1 MSTNISKKKRDDLLD
16 KIKQIRAFIAAA
28 PQDENTGNLLSYLS
42 DLEKDVNGKKY
53 GLVFE
58 EHREEIDEVLDTHT
72 PVLTEDAD
80 LFIDHGGQMNFLIEG
95 DNLASLKLLE
105 KTHKGKIDLIYI
117 DPPYNTGAS
126 NWIYDNDYVDGNDL
140 FKHSKWLSMMQSRL
154 TLAKNLLTDKVV
166 INDFDP
172 AIYAFW
178 YCLLNNTEQL
188 CEFISTVPLT
198 VKEWDTQHNVYIN
211 QGNHTRL
218 ELAQAT
224 LFLNRTNVSG
234 VITGGMI
241 GKRDQSG
248 NYKLDARF
256 NRAELVR
263 KVRTIAALS
272 DRIDLYNLDA
282 IDFLQYELRHYYKAF
297 INFDPPYVIKGGKLY
312 KNAFTVED
320 HRILRDCIARCH
332 RKWIVT
338 YDVCDLVSELYAKFR
353 KSTLDIYYSANNV
366 RTAKEYIFFS
376 DNLVLPDNINLTE
389 H

>member
-1 MSTNISKKKRDDLLD
+1 M
-16 KIKQIRAFIAAA
+16 
-28 PQDENTGNLLSYLS
+28 
-42 DLEKDVNGKKY
+42 
-53 GLVFE
+53 
-58 EHREEIDEVLDTHT
+58 
-72 PVLTEDAD
+72 
-80 LFIDHGGQMNFLIEG
+80 
-95 DNLASLKLLE
+95 
-105 KTHKGKIDLIYI
+105 
-117 DPPYNTGAS
+117 
-126 NWIYDNDYVDGNDL
+126 
-140 FKHSKWLSMMQSRL
+140 
-154 TLAKNLLTDKVV
+154 
-166 INDFDP
+166 
-172 AIYAFW
+172 
-178 YCLLNNTEQL
+178 
-188 CEFISTVPLT
+188 PLT

-338 YDVCDLVSELYAKFR
+338 YDVCDFVSELYAKFR

>member
-1 MSTNISKKKRDDLLD
+1 MLKH
-16 KIKQIRAFIAAA
+16 Q
-28 PQDENTGNLLSYLS
+28 
-42 DLEKDVNGKKY
+42 LEQ
-53 GLVFE
+53 E
-58 EHREEIDEVLDTHT
+58 
-72 PVLTEDAD
+72 
-80 LFIDHGGQMNFLIEG
+80 
-95 DNLASLKLLE
+95 
-105 KTHKGKIDLIYI
+105 
-117 DPPYNTGAS
+117 
-126 NWIYDNDYVDGNDL
+126 
-140 FKHSKWLSMMQSRL
+140 
-154 TLAKNLLTDKVV
+154 
-166 INDFDP
+166 
-172 AIYAFW
+172 

-338 YDVCDLVSELYAKFR
+338 YDVCDFVSELYAKFR